1 MKGAVRR
8 RALFR
13 TAAITAALLIA
24 LVPFYWMAL
33 TALRDDKTIYSKN
46 AGLLPTHLT
55 LTQFA
60 TLWLKTPFPMYL
72 RNSLFVAVVTTLS
85 TVFMS
90 ILAAYAVVRMPLRG
104 RGLFTRGVLI
114 TYLVPPTLLFIPL
127 FSVLRNLGLY
137 DKLWGLVL
145 TYHTF
150 TVPFCVWMLLS
161 YFRSIPVEIEE
172 AAMVDG
178 CGRWATVWRILVPT
192 AAPGIAAAAIF
203 SFTLAWNEFLYA
215 LVFTNKEASRTLP
228 VGITQFMLGDVYF
241 WGQIM
246 AAAVIATLPAAVLY
260 FAAESYMTEGLTA
273 GGVKG

>member
-1 MKGAVRR
+1 MKTRSLLKYGAV
-8 RALFR
+8 L
-13 TAAITAALLIA
+13 IALLVA
-24 LVPFYWMAL
+24 LVPFYWMLL
-33 TALRDDKTIYSKN
+33 TALRDDKTIYSKD

-55 LTQFA
+55 LVQFS
-60 TLWLKTPFPMYL
+60 TLWFKSPFPLYL
-72 RNSLFVAVVTTLS
+72 RNSLLVALVTTAS
-85 TVFMS
+85 TVVIS
-90 ILAAYAVVRMPLRG
+90 VLAAYAVVRLPFRG

-137 DKLWGLVL
+137 DKLGGLIL

-150 TVPFCVWMLLS
+150 TVPFCIWMLMS
-161 YFRSIPVEIEE
+161 YFRSIPVEMEE
-172 AAMVDG
+172 AGLVDG
-178 CGRWATVWRILVPT
+178 CGRLGTLWRILVPT

-215 LVFTNKEASRTLP
+215 LVFTNKEASRTIP
-228 VGITQFMLGDVYF
+228 VGITGFMLGDVYF

-246 AAAVIATLPAAVLY
+246 AMAVIATIPAALLY
-260 FAAESYMTEGLTA
+260 FVAESYITEGLTA